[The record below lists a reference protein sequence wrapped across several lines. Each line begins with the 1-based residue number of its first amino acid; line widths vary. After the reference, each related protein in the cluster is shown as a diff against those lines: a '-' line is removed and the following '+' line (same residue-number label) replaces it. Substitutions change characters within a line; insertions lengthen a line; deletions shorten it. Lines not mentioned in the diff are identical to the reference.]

1 MAEQSRGNI
10 KAKNTKRPKKRLWI
24 ILIVILVSVI
34 GLLFWRIFLYESVD
48 EQLAAI
54 EAARAIDDSE
64 NAAILYE

>member
-1 MAEQSRGNI
+1 MAEQGRDNI
-10 KAKNTKRPKKRLWI
+10 KAINTKRPKKRLWI

-54 EAARAIDDSE
+54 EAARAIDDSG
-64 NAAILYE
+64 NAAIL